1 MDLII
6 FMCGMSVGGAF
17 VVSVLSM
24 STDPCAW
31 CNRAPIGERRGA
43 YDEPVYR
50 EKRLHAHEGIELGAE
65 TTAAHPCAR
74 GSDDPACQA
83 RRP

>member
-1 MDLII
+1 MDLIV
-6 FMCGMSVGGAF
+6 FMCGMSVGVAVGAF

-24 STDPCAW
+24 STDPCAR
-31 CNRAPIGERRGA
+31 CNRAPIGEQLG
-43 YDEPVYR
+43 
-50 EKRLHAHEGIELGAE
+50 AHEEPELGAE

-74 GSDDPACQA
+74 GSDDPACQV